1 MMAGVI
7 FTTYYIVTVELDKI
21 AQGQLKEQAKVVEYR
36 FQDIQQNAL
45 SLAISQSIRPNVITG
60 IVNSDNSL
68 LSGLVK
74 SLIESKSTDFIQFCD
89 KNGNVIASGNGLKT
103 EEDISSSFVFK
114 QAIAN
119 QPSVGITRSG
129 DSGIILRASAPVKEN
144 GKIIGVVVVGSNIFQ
159 GDSFVDIVKS
169 IASVE
174 CTIFENDMRV
184 STTIMRE
191 GKRAI
196 GTKMDNPTVL
206 QTVLQKGKDFNS
218 KNVILGVDYATY
230 YWPLKDIQ
238 SNTIGMFF
246 IGKSMEEIVNSQMN
260 ILKTIVIFILLIAF
274 VAAIMNFFF
283 GRAFVKPIIKA
294 TSYASDIASGKQVSP
309 LVIKNRDE
317 IGDLVTNLNTM
328 VVNLVAMKKEGLFQ
342 AASSIDGIV
351 ERLTTASESLLN
363 QIHKSSKGADD
374 QKHKLNGVA
383 SAMEEMTAT
392 VREISQNTAKT
403 SDLSDG
409 ARQQAVHGTD
419 MVMKS
424 VNAMQDV
431 LSKSDSLEKQLTHL
445 GDLSDEIGKVVKIIS
460 DIANQ
465 TKILS
470 LNATI
475 EAARAGSAGHGFAV
489 VAKEIGDLANQ
500 TTNATNQVRD
510 SVSMVQASI
519 KDSILT
525 MGKTSDLVGSTTSL
539 VNNSGSILKQ
549 ILELTQD
556 VSHQIT
562 SIAAAIEEQT
572 ATTNEINRSVDDV
585 NNIAVDT
592 SKIMSQ
598 SERAVEEL
606 NAQSNELRMLVET
619 LKKS

>member
-1 MMAGVI
+1 MAGVI

-36 FQDIQQNAL
+36 FHDIQQNAL
-45 SLAISQSIRPNVITG
+45 SLAVSQAIRPNVING
-60 IVNSDNSL
+60 ISNNDNYL
-68 LSGLVK
+68 LSGLGK
-74 SLIESKSTDFIQFCD
+74 SLIESKSTEFILFVD
-89 KNGNVIASGNGLKT
+89 KKGNVIASGT
-103 EEDISSSFVFK
+103 ETKIEENISSSFVFK
-114 QAIAN
+114 QALAN
-119 QPSVGITRSG
+119 QPVAGISLNG
-129 DSGIILRASAPVKEN
+129 SSGIVLRASAPVRQN
-144 GKIIGVVVVGSNIFQ
+144 GQIVGVVVVGSNIFQ
-159 GDSFVDIVKS
+159 GDTFVDIIKD

-174 CTIFENDMRV
+174 CTIFENDMRI

-196 GTKMDNPTVL
+196 GTKMDNPNVI
-206 QTVLQKGKDFNS
+206 QTVLQNGKDFNS

-238 SNTIGMFF
+238 NKTIGMFF
-246 IGKSMEEIVNSQMN
+246 IGRSMEEIVHSQMN
-260 ILKTIVIFILLIAF
+260 ILKTIVVFIILIAF
-274 VAAIMNFFF
+274 VAAILNFLF

-294 TSYASDIASGKQVSP
+294 TSYASDIANGKQVSP

-317 IGDLVTNLNTM
+317 IGDLANSLNTM
-328 VVNLVAMKKEGLFQ
+328 VVNLVAMKKEGLLQ

-351 ERLTTASESLLN
+351 ERLTTASEVLLS
-363 QIHKSSKGADD
+363 QIQKSSKGADD

-392 VREISQNTAKT
+392 VLEISQNTAKT
-403 SDLSDG
+403 SDLSES
-409 ARQQAVHGTD
+409 ARQQAVHGSDT
-419 MVMKS
+419 VMKS

-431 LSKSDSLEKQLTHL
+431 LNMSDSLKKQLTQL
-445 GDLSDEIGKVVKIIS
+445 GDYSNNIGKVVGIIS

-489 VAKEIGDLANQ
+489 VAKEIGDLASQ
-500 TTNATNQVRD
+500 TTKATNQVSE
-510 SVSMVQASI
+510 SVSMVQSSI
-519 KDSILT
+519 KESISS
-525 MGKTSDLVGSTTSL
+525 MEKTSNLVDSTTVL
-539 VNNSGSILKQ
+539 VNDSGSILKQ
-549 ILELTQD
+549 ILELSQD
-556 VSHQIT
+556 VSHQIS
-562 SIAAAIEEQT
+562 SIAAAIVEQT
-572 ATTNEINRSVDDV
+572 ATTNEINRNVDDV
-585 NNIAVDT
+585 NNIAMDT

-606 NAQSNELRMLVET
+606 NKQSSELRELVET
-619 LKKS
+619 LKRS